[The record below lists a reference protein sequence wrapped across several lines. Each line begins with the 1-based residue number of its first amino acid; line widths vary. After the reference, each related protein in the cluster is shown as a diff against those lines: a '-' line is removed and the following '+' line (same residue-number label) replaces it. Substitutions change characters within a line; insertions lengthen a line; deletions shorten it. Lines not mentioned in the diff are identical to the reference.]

1 MSEWTDAQEFE
12 RAWHGN
18 ACNSFA
24 EETKQLTYTYK
35 MGLVATSDWGH
46 WPVYDLGGARILD
59 MGGGPCS
66 MLLKCVN
73 HGPASMVV
81 DPCNYPDWVR
91 ERYQAAGIGLQRM
104 RGEDVTYQGQFHEAW
119 LYNCL
124 QHVADPALIVAN
136 IRAAAP
142 LVRVFEWIDM
152 PACEGHPQALTEE
165 GLNSWFGVEGTTEWL
180 NENGCQGRAW
190 FGSFKT

>member
-1 MSEWTDAQEFE
+1 VSEWEDAQEFE
-12 RAWHGN
+12 RSWWSN
-18 ACNSFA
+18 CCNTYM
-24 EETKQLTYTYK
+24 EEVKQLTYAYK
-35 MGLVATSDWGH
+35 MGLTATSDWGH

-66 MLLKCVN
+66 ILLKCVN
-73 HGPASMVV
+73 HGPASLVV
-81 DPCNYPDWVR
+81 DPCKYPDWVR
-91 ERYQAAGIGLQRM
+91 ERYQAAGIGLR
-104 RGEDVTYQGQFHEAW
+104 RAKGEDFQGAQFQEAW

-124 QHVADPALIVAN
+124 QHVDDPE
-136 IRAAAP
+136 AAVTNLRLSAP

-152 PACEGHPQALTEE
+152 PACEGHPQALTED

-190 FGSFKT
+190 YGCFKS